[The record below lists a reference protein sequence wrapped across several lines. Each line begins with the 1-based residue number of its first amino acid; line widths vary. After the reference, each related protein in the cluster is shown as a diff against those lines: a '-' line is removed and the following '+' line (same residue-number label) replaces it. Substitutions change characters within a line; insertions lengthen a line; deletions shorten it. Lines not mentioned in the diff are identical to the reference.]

1 MVIYMRNDGSVG
13 WSFPVRVNSMTG
25 KIETTTMQ
33 DDVKQSIL
41 ILLRTFQGERL
52 YHGSYGSNINKFMFE
67 PIKKMLMKDLKVEVL
82 RTVKKWEKRAE
93 NVNVDVYNVV
103 NNETALVIN
112 IRYTIAGTAMN
123 QELNYALDL
132 LENEEKM

>member
-1 MVIYMRNDGSVG
+1 MRNDDSVG
-13 WSFPVRVNSMTG
+13 WSFPVRVNPMTG

-52 YHGSYGSNINKFMFE
+52 YHGSYGSNVNKFMFE
-67 PIKKMLMKDLKVEVL
+67 PVRKSLMKNLKVEVL
-82 RTVKKWEKRAE
+82 KTIKRWEKRAE
-93 NVNVDVYNVV
+93 NLSIDVYNIVD
-103 NNETALVIN
+103 NETALVIN
-112 IRYTIAGTAMN
+112 IRYTIAGTDID

>member
-1 MVIYMRNDGSVG
+1 MRNDDSVG
-13 WSFPVRVNSMTG
+13 WSFPVRVNPMTG

-52 YHGSYGSNINKFMFE
+52 YHGAYGSNVNKFMFE
-67 PIKKMLMKDLKVEVL
+67 PVKKSLMKNLKVEVL
-82 RTVKKWEKRAE
+82 KTIRRWEKRAE
-93 NVNVDVYNVV
+93 NLSIDVYNIVD
-103 NNETALVIN
+103 NETALVIN
-112 IRYTIAGTAMN
+112 IRYTIAGTDID